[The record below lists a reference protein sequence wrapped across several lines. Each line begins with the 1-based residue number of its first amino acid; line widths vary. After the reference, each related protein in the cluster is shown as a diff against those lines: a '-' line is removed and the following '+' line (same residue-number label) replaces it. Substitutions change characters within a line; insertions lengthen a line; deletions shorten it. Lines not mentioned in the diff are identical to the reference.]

1 MCIRDRAATAA
12 RPNGLPPLEGRPSPT
27 PWDPAL
33 TEAMTAAGL
42 VVEEEAVLAELLTD
56 LGDAA
61 RSGSGPWQGGT

>member
-1 MCIRDRAATAA
+1 
-12 RPNGLPPLEGRPSPT
+12 
-27 PWDPAL
+27 
-33 TEAMTAAGL
+33 MTAAGL